1 LKQLPREKIQIS
13 TKFGVQRTGFSNMQ
27 VNGSPEYVRSCC
39 DASLKRL
46 DVQYIDL
53 YYQHRVDTK
62 VPIEETVSDLVL
74 STTWLQRVISCLQF
88 EIIKFSAN

>member
-1 LKQLPREKIQIS
+1 
-13 TKFGVQRTGFSNMQ
+13 MQ

>member
-1 LKQLPREKIQIS
+1 
-13 TKFGVQRTGFSNMQ
+13 MQ
-27 VNGSPEYVRSCC
+27 VNGRPVYVCSCC

-53 YYQHRVDTK
+53 YYQHQVDTK